1 MSGEVPPEP
10 PEADTP
16 GGHAERGGDGD
27 PGRRPTKTE
36 VARRAYV
43 TGAAAT
49 LEEAAAIAGAS
60 YGYVRQ
66 RSCEDGWAEQRQA
79 QLALERARLSEE
91 AAEGEARI
99 QAGTRRLAWRC
110 AFKALARLS
119 EQLDDTTRRVTAFD
133 VDALVRSAKAL
144 SDVGDIESDE
154 AMRRLK
160 RMPLPAIAAEFVEVM
175 RAFGVEPELLDPL
188 AVEAKRLGDLA
199 GPSDSIP
206 QEPADGGTPPDQPAD
221 PVA

>member
-1 MSGEVPPEP
+1 MNGDAPPGP
-10 PEADTP
+10 PEADSPGSTP
-16 GGHAERGGDGD
+16 ERGGDGD

-66 RSCEDGWAEQRQA
+66 RSCEDGWAEQRQF
-79 QLALERARLSEE
+79 QLALERARLAEE

-119 EQLDDTTRRVTAFD
+119 EQLDSTDRRVSAFD

-144 SDVGDIESDE
+144 SDVGDVESDE

-175 RAFGVEPELLDPL
+175 RAFGVEPDLLDPL
-188 AVEAKRLGDLA
+188 EVEAKRLGDRA
-199 GPSDSIP
+199 EPSDRIP
-206 QEPADGGTPPDQPAD
+206 MEPADGGTQPDQPPD
-221 PVA
+221 PVP